1 MPSIDNPLAV
11 IRSARWPIAGLKILD
26 IGCGS
31 GGLTRQ
37 LVAEG
42 AEVAGVDP
50 GEQAIREAG
59 AAVPAAEFVEG
70 AAEALPFDD
79 MTFDM
84 AVMMN
89 ALHHVPEA
97 AMGAALREA
106 ARVLKPGGVFVV
118 IEPLVTG
125 NFFEA
130 LRLVEDE
137 TLVRQAAQAAIEAAV
152 SRRELVLVK
161 TLTYVRREIFETA
174 EVFLERII
182 RVDPSRREV
191 VDRNRSAVTNAVI
204 AAAQRN
210 PDGGLLFDQPIK
222 ADILRPG

>member
-11 IRSARWPIAGLKILD
+11 IRSVRWPIAGLRILD

-31 GGLTRQ
+31 GGLARQ

-42 AEVAGVDP
+42 AEVAGVDS
-50 GEQAIREAG
+50 GGQAIREA
-59 AAVPAAEFVEG
+59 AAAAPAAEFVEG
-70 AAEALPFDD
+70 VAEALPFDD
-79 MTFDM
+79 MTFDI

-89 ALHHVPEA
+89 ALHHVPEQ

-106 ARVLKPGGVFVV
+106 ARVLKHNGVFLV

-137 TLVRQAAQAAIEAAV
+137 TVVRQAAQAAIDTAV
-152 SRRELVLVK
+152 SRRELLLVE
-161 TLTYVRREIFETA
+161 TLTYVRREVFETPGA
-174 EVFLERII
+174 FLERII
-182 RVDPSRREV
+182 LVDPSRREV
-191 VDRNRSAVTNAVI
+191 VDRDRNAITSAVI

-210 PDGGLLFDQPIK
+210 QDGRLVFDQPIK
-222 ADILRPG
+222 ADILRPA